1 MKAKLASRILMGAL
15 MFTGAFALQAHAGQ
29 QTGTYSGTQ
38 SGTYSGTYSGSYNG
52 SYNGSYGGSSG
63 GSCGNSYNSPC
74 SGGSY
79 SNQPTFT
86 CDTSNPHLPKT
97 VSTRSGRALFVWTT
111 TLGDWDPY
119 SRCQAVT
126 DRLNN
131 QAKKNGGTLR
141 GLIFNVGTVN
151 KQTVVCVT
159 SASQPRCNSSN
170 LIFTMKP
177 ENAYNAGEV
186 LNQLRDRIEGLASGR
201 PIIES
206 EANKG
211 VPADMF

>member
-1 MKAKLASRILMGAL
+1 MKAKFATKILMGAL

-29 QTGTYSGTQ
+29 VSNI
-38 SGTYSGTYSGSYNG
+38 SNNSY
-52 SYNGSYGGSSG
+52 G

-74 SGGSY
+74 SGSQ
-79 SNQPTFT
+79 SNQPIVA

-97 VSTRSGRALFVWTT
+97 VSTRTGRALFIWTT
-111 TLGDWDPY
+111 TLGDDWDPHT
-119 SRCQAVT
+119 RCLAVT

-131 QAKKNGGTLR
+131 QAKKNGGTLK
-141 GLIFNVGTVN
+141 GLIFNVGVLN

-186 LNQLRDRIEGLASGR
+186 LNQLRDRIQGLASGR

-211 VPADMF
+211 VDAGQF

>member
-1 MKAKLASRILMGAL
+1 MKAKFATKILMGAL

-29 QTGTYSGTQ
+29 VSNI
-38 SGTYSGTYSGSYNG
+38 SNNSY
-52 SYNGSYGGSSG
+52 G
-63 GSCGNSYNSPC
+63 GSCGNSSSSPC

-79 SNQPTFT
+79 SNQPIVA

-97 VSTRSGRALFVWTT
+97 VSTRTGRALFIWTT
-111 TLGDWDPY
+111 TLGDWDPL

-151 KQTVVCVT
+151 KQTVVCIT

-186 LNQLRDRIEGLASGR
+186 IDQLRNRIEGLASGR
-201 PIIES
+201 PVIES
-206 EANKG
+206 EANTG
-211 VPADMF
+211 VAADRFF

>member
-1 MKAKLASRILMGAL
+1 MKAKFIAQVLLGAV
-15 MFTGAFALQAHAGQ
+15 MFTGAFAPQAHAGQ
-29 QTGTYSGTQ
+29 QAGTYSSTQ
-38 SGTYSGTYSGSYNG
+38 SGTYSGTYTGSYSGSYE
-52 SYNGSYGGSSG
+52 SSYGVASS
-63 GSCGNSYNSPC
+63 GSCGNSSSSPC

-79 SNQPTFT
+79 SNQPIVA

-97 VSTRSGRALFVWTT
+97 VSTRTGRALFVWTT
-111 TLGDWDPY
+111 TLGDWDPL

-131 QAKKNGGTLR
+131 QAKKNGGTLK

-151 KQTVVCVT
+151 TQTVVCVT

-186 LNQLRDRIEGLASGR
+186 IDQLRNRIEGLASGR
-201 PIIES
+201 PVIES
-206 EANKG
+206 EAKKG
-211 VPADMF
+211 VDAGQF

>member
-1 MKAKLASRILMGAL
+1 MKAKFATQILMGAL

-29 QTGTYSGTQ
+29 VSNL
-38 SGTYSGTYSGSYNG
+38 SNNSY
-52 SYNGSYGGSSG
+52 G

-74 SGGSY
+74 SGSQ
-79 SNQPTFT
+79 SKQPTFT
-86 CDTSNPHLPKT
+86 CDTSNPYLPKT
-97 VSTRSGRALFVWTT
+97 VSTRTGRALFVWTT
-111 TLGDWDPY
+111 TLGDWDPL

-126 DRLNN
+126 DRLNS
-131 QAKKNGGTLR
+131 QARKNGGTLK
-141 GLIFNVGTVN
+141 GLIFNVGVVN
-151 KQTVVCVT
+151 NQTVACVT

-186 LNQLRDRIEGLASGR
+186 LDQLRDRIEGLASGR
-201 PIIES
+201 PVIES

-211 VPADMF
+211 VDANLF

>member
-1 MKAKLASRILMGAL
+1 MKAKFATKILMGAL

-29 QTGTYSGTQ
+29 VSNL
-38 SGTYSGTYSGSYNG
+38 SN
-52 SYNGSYGGSSG
+52 NSYGGSQSK
-63 GSCGNSYNSPC
+63 
-74 SGGSY
+74 
-79 SNQPTFT
+79 QPTFT
-86 CDTSNPHLPKT
+86 CDTSNPYLPKT
-97 VSTRSGRALFVWTT
+97 VSTRTGRALFIWTT
-111 TLGDWDPY
+111 TLGDWDPL

-151 KQTVVCVT
+151 KQTVVCIT

-186 LNQLRDRIEGLASGR
+186 LDQLRDRIEGLASGR
-201 PIIES
+201 PVIES

-211 VPADMF
+211 VDANLF